1 MFVIRFVLSFFVLF
15 FVRRFTPDW
24 LTVHRFLQPSRGEVT
39 KHVKRSWTRG
49 RNDRL
54 QMSPRDRLRGAFG
67 SAPAERSG
75 DGGLALGQS
84 LAPRAKAESRF
95 ACLRTPNRGR
105 LDGIC
110 IPSGDLHRKATK

>member
-1 MFVIRFVLSFFVLF
+1 M
-15 FVRRFTPDW
+15 
-24 LTVHRFLQPSRGEVT
+24 G
-39 KHVKRSWTRG
+39 
-49 RNDRL
+49 
-54 QMSPRDRLRGAFG
+54 PRDKLRGAFW

-75 DGGLALGQS
+75 DGALALGPP

-110 IPSGDLHRKATK
+110 CPSDGLRSFILSLFVFLFAVRRFAPGSQKTFQVPRSECDQRNLVRVFG